1 MGLARRSSP
10 PSPSPKL
17 RRTKTRRSRRGA
29 LSILF
34 PRTLQMMSSLPR
46 RSGVA
51 SACTAIPTA
60 TSTGTSNPD
69 WSSGEAI
76 GRRRRSAPS
85 VSPPSSLDAA
95 TSGVS
100 FPRTFRIAW
109 GTRCHFRSGI
119 IPSVPTSTGSTSCL
133 VDSSSTPTTPS
144 LLMARPFSSDA
155 LSVLVT
161 THCVSYHCY
170 YLKISSYAC

>member
-1 MGLARRSSP
+1 MARRSSP
-10 PSPSPKL
+10 PSPSL
-17 RRTKTRRSRRGA
+17 RLQRTKTRRSRRGA

-60 TSTGTSNPD
+60 TSTGTSNPG

-100 FPRTFRIAW
+100 FPRTFRNAW

-119 IPSVPTSTGSTSCL
+119 IPSVPTSTDSTFFPA
-133 VDSSSTPTTPS
+133 DSSSTPTTPS

>member
-1 MGLARRSSP
+1 MALARRNSP
-10 PSPSPKL
+10 PSPSLRL
-17 RRTKTRRSRRGA
+17 RRTKARRSRRGA

-60 TSTGTSNPD
+60 TSTGTSNPG

-85 VSPPSSLDAA
+85 VSPPNSLDAA

-119 IPSVPTSTGSTSCL
+119 IPSVPTSTDSTSFPA
-133 VDSSSTPTTPS
+133 DSSLTLITPL

-161 THCVSYHCY
+161 THCVSYHFY

>member
-1 MGLARRSSP
+1 MGLVRRSSP
-10 PSPSPKL
+10 PSPLPRL
-17 RRTKTRRSRRGA
+17 RRTRARRSRRGA

-34 PRTLQMMSSLPR
+34 PRTLLLMSSLPR
-46 RSGVA
+46 RSEVA
-51 SACTAIPTA
+51 SACTATPTA
-60 TSTGTSNPD
+60 TSTGTSSPD

-119 IPSVPTSTGSTSCL
+119 IPSVPTSTDSTFFPA
-133 VDSSSTPTTPS
+133 DSSSTPTTPS
-144 LLMARPFSSDA
+144 LLMARPFSNVA
-155 LSVLVT
+155 PYLFVT
-161 THCVSYHCY
+161 IHFVFIHCHHLKTSYH
-170 YLKISSYAC
+170 A

>member
-1 MGLARRSSP
+1 MALARRSSP
-10 PSPSPKL
+10 PSPSLRL
-17 RRTKTRRSRRGA
+17 RRTKARRSRRGA

-60 TSTGTSNPD
+60 TSTGTSNPG

-119 IPSVPTSTGSTSCL
+119 IPSVPTSTDSTSFPA
-133 VDSSSTPTTPS
+133 DSSSTPTTPS

-155 LSVLVT
+155 RYLFVATNFVFA
-161 THCVSYHCY
+161 HCCH
-170 YLKISSYAC
+170 LKISSYAC

>member
-1 MGLARRSSP
+1 MARRSSP
-10 PSPSPKL
+10 PSPSP
-17 RRTKTRRSRRGA
+17 RQRMTKIRRSRRSA
-29 LSILF
+29 LSIPF
-34 PRTLQMMSSLPR
+34 PRTLLLMSSLPR

-60 TSTGTSNPD
+60 TSTGTSNPG

-119 IPSVPTSTGSTSCL
+119 IPSVPTSTDSTSFP
-133 VDSSSTPTTPS
+133 VDSSSTLTTPS

>member
-17 RRTKTRRSRRGA
+17 RRTKARRSRRGA

-51 SACTAIPTA
+51 SACTATPTA
-60 TSTGTSNPD
+60 TSTGTSNPG

-119 IPSVPTSTGSTSCL
+119 IPSVPTSTDSTSFPA
-133 VDSSSTPTTPS
+133 DSSSTPTTPS

>member
-10 PSPSPKL
+10 PSPSLRL
-17 RRTKTRRSRRGA
+17 RRTKARRSRRGA

-60 TSTGTSNPD
+60 TSTGTSNPG

-119 IPSVPTSTGSTSCL
+119 IPSVPTSTDSTSCL
-133 VDSSSTPTTPS
+133 VDSSLTLITPL